1 MRPSLSLALT
11 WAFLSSI
18 PPTQTARAAAP
29 PTQAGSGDA
38 ATQAE
43 VNDDFEHGLEQA
55 APAEPTKPVK
65 QEKWTLNEALGL
77 PDWLSISGAQRFMFE
92 IFDEPIR
99 PSQASGGNGFY
110 SRTLIKGT
118 ATYESWFATAE
129 FIDSRVIS
137 SSSDLPLGT
146 GSVNAVELLQGHI
159 GWRDRSQITEGDE
172 LEFRL
177 GRQTLDLAGRRLV
190 SRQIFRNT
198 INNFTGAYSHWEN
211 AGGDEIHAFYFLP
224 VLRLPTGQ
232 EAAEDNEIR
241 YDDETSN
248 QRFWGIHAEKRAV
261 FGRTDAEVYIYGLDE
276 QDGPNFASQN
286 RDLITVGAR
295 FFRAPKPGDWNLDF
309 EAAYQ
314 TGTSRPNNAATEDL
328 DHQAEFIHLTAGYQ
342 FDADMDPRAEFV
354 FEYASGDA
362 DPNDGEWGRFDTLF
376 GARRP
381 DYGPPVT
388 LGPFQRENVITPG
401 VRFHFN
407 PTPEVK
413 VMVQDRFYYLAEASD
428 TWVTTGLQDPT
439 GASGDY
445 LGNQIEARVRWDP
458 NPNYRLEVGAAH
470 VFAGSFA
477 KDVPGN
483 NNSGDTTYGYLLAST
498 YF

>member
-1 MRPSLSLALT
+1 MRSVRTLFIPSRSLAALALLGAPAWSQSEVPSEAPVLT
-11 WAFLSSI
+11 ESGS
-18 PPTQTARAAAP
+18 PSAP
-29 PTQAGSGDA
+29 AQ
-38 ATQAE
+38 
-43 VNDDFEHGLEQA
+43 VEQA
-55 APAEPTKPVK
+55 APEASKP
-65 QEKWTLNEALGL
+65 EKWTLNEALDL
-77 PDWLSISGAQRFMFE
+77 PEWLSISGAQRFLFE

-99 PSQASGGNGFY
+99 PSQANGGNGFY
-110 SRTLIKGT
+110 SRTLLKGT
-118 ATYESWFATAE
+118 ATYENWYATAE

-146 GSVNAVELLQGHI
+146 GLVNAVELLQGHV
-159 GWRDRSQITEGDE
+159 GWRDSDQITQGDQ
-172 LEFRL
+172 LEFKL
-177 GRQTLDLAGRRLV
+177 GRQTLNLAGRRLV
-190 SRQIFRNT
+190 SRQVFRNT
-198 INNFTGAYSHWEN
+198 INNFTGAYSHWQN

-232 EAAEDNEIR
+232 EAAEDNEIE

-276 QDGPNFASQN
+276 EDGPNFASQN
-286 RDLITVGAR
+286 RNLVTVGAR
-295 FFRAPKPGDWNLDF
+295 FFRAPKPGEWHLDL
-309 EAAYQ
+309 EGAYQ
-314 TGTSRPNNAATEDL
+314 TGTSRPGSGAGFTEDL
-328 DHQAEFIHLTAGYQ
+328 DHQAEFVHLTAGYQ
-342 FDADMDPRAEFV
+342 FDAEMNPRAEFV
-354 FEYASGDA
+354 FEYSSGDA

-388 LGPFQRENVITPG
+388 LGAFQRENVITPG

-407 PTPEVK
+407 PTRELK
-413 VMVQDRFYYLAEASD
+413 VMLQDRFYYLAEASD

-445 LGNQIEARVRWDP
+445 LGNQLEGRVRWDP
-458 NPNYRLEVGAAH
+458 NPNYRLEFGLAN

-477 KDVPGN
+477 KDAPGST
-483 NNSGDTTYGYLLAST
+483 NSGDTTYGYLMAST